1 MTFSECCL
9 SHLKEHPLR
18 PLARLRLKMILQDAD
33 FAAALES
40 KVRREMELPAG
51 AIDWSEIDWVEVTKL
66 VLMILAMFGVL

>member
-9 SHLKEHPLR
+9 SHLKGHPLR

-40 KVRREMELPAG
+40 KVGRKSTG
-51 AIDWSEIDWVEVTKL
+51 WK
-66 VLMILAMFGVL
+66 